1 MSDEKKQVE
10 QIREAFEKEFG
21 RFVFDKKSCVKI

>member
-1 MSDEKKQVE
+1 MSDERKQVD

-21 RFVFDKKSCVKI
+21 RFVYFLNRIKM